1 MSSDNWPTQ
10 TPPTLRTYAIWIAVL
25 AIIPLIMVFRS
36 KEEQRDGTINIKRDD
51 AEMTAAIARARA
63 SLPQFWKV
71 FDRRERGESDFA
83 LKVGITDGNGTEHFW
98 ANEIAR
104 TNGQTMGTINNDAD
118 IVKKVKLGD
127 RIVIP
132 EADISDWTYMRDGKM
147 VGNYTLRVLFKKMSA
162 SEVERYKQMMAD
174 P

>member
-1 MSSDNWPTQ
+1 MSSNNWMTR
-10 TPPTLRTYAIWIAVL
+10 TPPTPGTYFVWLAVL
-25 AIIPLIMVFRS
+25 AIIPAIIFFRS
-36 KEEQRDGTINIKRDD
+36 KPERRDGTIDVAKDD

-63 SLPQFWKV
+63 ELPQFWQV
-71 FDRRERGESDFA
+71 FERRERGESDFA

-104 TNGQTMGTINNDAD
+104 TNGQTMGTINNDAN

-132 EADISDWTYMRDGKM
+132 EADISDWTYTRDGKM
-147 VGNYTLRVLFKKMSA
+147 AGNYTLRVLFKKMSA
-162 SEVERYKQMMAD
+162 DEVERYKKMMAD